1 MSDPGIV
8 STRQV
13 GLNLKYYSILLLVVV
28 SHALSTLFNLQTLMI
43 ALGILVVGYV
53 PGTLSI
59 RLLFQQANI
68 LHKSERQILSVV
80 LSILLVT
87 TLSLLLNL
95 FPQGLRPNIIY
106 LSVWFLIVLLLMI
119 NLLFDKY
126 RPIPVRSSQKN
137 VSPFFGWAPDN
148 LPERRLLGHFTVI
161 VVAVLSL
168 TLLMYLT
175 ISAENAES
183 YSEFFVL
190 DNSGGANP
198 GLLELQVDRTN
209 EFVLGIS
216 NQTGLE
222 QQYSIGASAGD
233 NLLFQ
238 SDSIK
243 VGMGNTET
251 ILVKLLIPGD
261 VTGKR
266 VQIKLFISG
275 QVDPTNTLLLQIQE

>member
-1 MSDPGIV
+1 MSNPGIA
-8 STRQV
+8 SPLEV

-28 SHALSTLFNLQTLMI
+28 GHAISVQLNLQMITITLG
-43 ALGILVVGYV
+43 LLVVGYI

-59 RLLFQQANI
+59 QLLFRQANI

-106 LSVWFLIVLLLMI
+106 LSVWFLIVLLLTI